1 MTCSHV
7 LWLKLYPTSVM
18 LQIGNGETAASEP
31 DKPRPIGASQLR

>member
-18 LQIGNGETAASEP
+18 LQIGNGETSASEP
-31 DKPRPIGASQLR
+31 YKTRVIEASQLR